1 MNNKAINKQIRKIS
15 NSNSL
20 LLLIFLALT
29 VIGSILLKTLIV
41 KSKYGS
47 IWQNPK
53 FTYALTYIAV
63 YLILIPLLLLI
74 FSKTAGKRENLTYKS
89 TFRKSE
95 RSFGWCF
102 KWVAITIGVSQ
113 LLGIISNLIIGVFVQ
128 DSQSSGIDSLITS
141 ENDILGMVMYFI
153 PTALMAPFFEELFFR
168 ASLFRNTEAMGQWF
182 AVIVTGLSFGLWHTN
197 NSQFVMATFC
207 GMFLCI
213 IYIKTKS
220 IWVCM
225 VTHLINNLL
234 SFLIVLSKIF
244 IGDILN
250 SQDSEFVIH
259 AMFTKHTA
267 ISIIYCLAILI
278 TLIFIVAG
286 PILLIVQLIR
296 KRKNLSLDKGR
307 FQIGTLRKTAVYF
320 SAPLT
325 IAAFILMILL
335 TVATRIS

>member
-1 MNNKAINKQIRKIS
+1 MNNKGINRQIRKIS

-20 LLLIFLALT
+20 LLLIFLAVT
-29 VIGSILLKTLIV
+29 TIGSILLKTLIV
-41 KSKYGS
+41 KSGYGS

-53 FTYALTYIAV
+53 FTYSLTYIAV

-74 FSKTAGKRENLTYKS
+74 FSKTAGKRENLTYKD
-89 TFRKSE
+89 TFQKPK

-102 KWVAITIGVSQ
+102 KWVTITIGVSQ
-113 LLGIISNLIIGVFVQ
+113 LLGTISNLIINIFVP

-141 ENDILGMVMYFI
+141 ESDILGIIMYFI
-153 PTALMAPFFEELFFR
+153 PTVLMAPFFEELLFR

-182 AVIVTGLSFGLWHTN
+182 AVIATGLSFGLWHTN
-197 NSQFVMATFC
+197 NSQFVMATLS

-234 SFLIVLSKIF
+234 SFLVVISKIF
-244 IGDILN
+244 IGDILE
-250 SQDSEFVIH
+250 SQDAEFVIH

-267 ISIIYCLAILI
+267 ISIIYCLT
-278 TLIFIVAG
+278 TLIILSFVVAG
-286 PILLIVQLIR
+286 PILSIIQLIK
-296 KRKNLSLDKGR
+296 KRKDLSLDKGR
-307 FQIGTLRKTAVYF
+307 FQIGTLKKTAIYL

-325 IAAFILMILL
+325 IAVFALMIFL
-335 TVATRIS
+335 TVTTRIA